1 MNKKLYLVIPC
12 YNEEEVLQDTAAKLK
27 NKMSDMIARG
37 VISPESRIIMV
48 NDGSMDLTWR
58 IIEKLHEED
67 SLFGGINLTRNR
79 GHQNALLGGLMTVK
93 DDADMTISLDADLQ
107 DDIEVLE
114 TMVMKYYEGYD
125 VVYGV
130 RNDRKK
136 DSFFKRFT
144 AQTFYKITK
153 NLGGELIYNHAD
165 FRLMSRRALDGLAL
179 FREVNLFLRGIVPLI
194 GYPSAIVEYERKERL
209 AGKSKY
215 PLSKMM
221 SLAIEGITSLSVKPI
236 RIVTFLGVAVFIGS
250 IIMLIYVLVSYFS
263 GHVVAGWSSIL
274 VSVWVIGGILLIAMG
289 IVGEYIG
296 KIYLETKNRP
306 RYIVEQYLNDTGV
319 RTETEQA
326 SSKQ

>member
-1 MNKKLYLVIPC
+1 
-12 YNEEEVLQDTAAKLK
+12 
-27 NKMSDMIARG
+27 
-37 VISPESRIIMV
+37 
-48 NDGSMDLTWR
+48 
-58 IIEKLHEED
+58 
-67 SLFGGINLTRNR
+67 
-79 GHQNALLGGLMTVK
+79 
-93 DDADMTISLDADLQ
+93 
-107 DDIEVLE
+107 
-114 TMVMKYYEGYD
+114 
-125 VVYGV
+125 
-130 RNDRKK
+130 
-136 DSFFKRFT
+136 
-144 AQTFYKITK
+144 
-153 NLGGELIYNHAD
+153 
-165 FRLMSRRALDGLAL
+165 MSRRALDGLAQ

-274 VSVWVIGGILLIAMG
+274 VSVWVLGGILLIAMG

-306 RYIVEQYLNDTGV
+306 RYIIEQYLNDTGV

-326 SSKQ
+326 PSKQ

>member
-1 MNKKLYLVIPC
+1 
-12 YNEEEVLQDTAAKLK
+12 
-27 NKMSDMIARG
+27 
-37 VISPESRIIMV
+37 
-48 NDGSMDLTWR
+48 
-58 IIEKLHEED
+58 
-67 SLFGGINLTRNR
+67 
-79 GHQNALLGGLMTVK
+79 
-93 DDADMTISLDADLQ
+93 
-107 DDIEVLE
+107 
-114 TMVMKYYEGYD
+114 MVMKYYEGYD

-165 FRLMSRRALDGLAL
+165 FRLMSRRALDGLAQ

-274 VSVWVIGGILLIAMG
+274 VSVWVLGGILLIAMG

-306 RYIVEQYLNDTGV
+306 RYIIEQYLNDTGV
-319 RTETEQA
+319 RTETEQE